1 MSQTVGIRRY
11 RANFFFFA
19 HESAPICNFYFGHT
33 IWQRHA
39 KTKSLALNA
48 RNKTPFH
55 AGKSDKRPQIYFLQ
69 VALKFE
75 LKSSFEVS

>member
-1 MSQTVGIRRY
+1 MRLIVRIRRY
-11 RANFFFFA
+11 RANLFFCSRVCPNMQSLFWA
-19 HESAPICNFYFGHT
+19 HN
-33 IWQRHA
+33 
-39 KTKSLALNA
+39 LAAACKNKALPLNA

>member
-1 MSQTVGIRRY
+1 MRLIVRIRRY
-11 RANFFFFA
+11 RANFFFLPTSLPQYAIF
-19 HESAPICNFYFGHT
+19 ILGTQFGSGM
-33 IWQRHA
+33 Q
-39 KTKSLALNA
+39 KQSPALNA